1 VTASGPA
8 AKLRHSTNEPAA
20 FVEVYEASSW
30 PLLAYFVRR
39 TFDVEAARDLTAESF
54 ARAFEQRSRFR
65 GTTDA
70 EAEGWVFGIAHN
82 LLRRCARKGR
92 IERKALDR
100 LGVQMPAVGE
110 DDYERIV
117 DLAGLAELRGR
128 VEAAFAHLA
137 ADQSA
142 AVRLRVIDEL
152 SYREVA
158 ETLGV
163 SEQTV
168 RARVSRALRQ
178 LADALEIAPTPE
190 VTP

>member
-1 VTASGPA
+1 MASGLA
-8 AKLRHSTNEPAA
+8 AVLRRSANEPAA
-20 FVEVYEASSW
+20 FVEVYEACSRR
-30 PLLAYFVRR
+30 LLAYFVRR

-54 ARAFEQRSRFR
+54 ARAFEQRGRFR

-70 EAEGWVFGIAHN
+70 EAEAWVFGFARN
-82 LLRRCARKGR
+82 LLRRYARKGR
-92 IERKALDR
+92 IERKALAR
-100 LGVQMPAVGE
+100 LGVEVPAVSE
-110 DDYERIV
+110 DDYQRIV

-128 VEAAFAHLA
+128 VEGAFAQLS

-142 AVRLRVIDEL
+142 AVRLRVIDER

-168 RARVSRALRQ
+168 RARVSRALRH
-178 LADALEIAPTPE
+178 LADVLEISPTPQ

>member
-1 VTASGPA
+1 MASGSA
-8 AKLRHSTNEPAA
+8 AMLRRSANEPAA
-20 FVEVYEASSW
+20 FVMVYEAYSRR
-30 PLLAYFVRR
+30 LLAYFVRR

-54 ARAFEQRSRFR
+54 ARAFEQRGRFR

-70 EAEGWVFGIAHN
+70 EAEAWVFGIAHN
-82 LLRRCARKGR
+82 LLRRYARKGR

-100 LGVQMPAVGE
+100 LGVEVPAVSE
-110 DDYERIV
+110 DDYQRIV
-117 DLAGLAELRGR
+117 DLAGLDELRGR
-128 VEAAFAHLA
+128 VEGAFAQLS

-152 SYREVA
+152 SYRDVA
-158 ETLGV
+158 ATLGV

-168 RARVSRALRQ
+168 RARVSRALRH
-178 LADALEIAPTPE
+178 LGDVLEKGPTPQ

>member
-1 VTASGPA
+1 MTIGPA
-8 AKLRHSTNEPAA
+8 AKLKHSTNEPAA
-20 FVEVYEASSW
+20 FVDFYETYSRL
-30 PLLAYFVRR
+30 LLAYFVRR

-54 ARAFEQRSRFR
+54 ARAFEQRGRFR

-70 EAEGWVFGIAHN
+70 EAEAWLFGIAHN
-82 LLRRCARKGR
+82 LLRRYARKGR

-100 LGVQMPAVGE
+100 LGVQVPAVGE
-110 DDYERIV
+110 DDYQRIV
-117 DLAGLAELRGR
+117 ELAGLAELRGR
-128 VEAAFAHLA
+128 VVTATANLS

-178 LADALEIAPTPE
+178 LADALELTPTPE

>member
-1 VTASGPA
+1 MATRHA
-8 AKLRHSTNEPAA
+8 AKLRRSTTEPAA
-20 FVEVYEASSW
+20 FVEFYETFSR
-30 PLLAYFVRR
+30 PLLVYFVRR

-54 ARAFEQRSRFR
+54 ALAFEQRGRFR

-70 EAEGWVFGIAHN
+70 EAEAWVFGIAHN
-82 LLRRCARKGR
+82 LLRRYARKGR

-100 LGVQMPAVGE
+100 LGVQVPAVGE
-110 DDYERIV
+110 DDYQRIV
-117 DLAGLAELRGR
+117 ELAGLAELRGR
-128 VEAAFAHLA
+128 VEAAFAQLS

-168 RARVSRALRQ
+168 RARVSRALRH
-178 LADALEIAPTPE
+178 LGDALEITPTPE

>member
-20 FVEVYEASSW
+20 FVEVYEAYSW

-82 LLRRCARKGR
+82 LLRRYARKGR

-128 VEAAFAHLA
+128 VEAAFAHLS

>member
-1 VTASGPA
+1 L
-8 AKLRHSTNEPAA
+8 KHSTNEPAA
-20 FVEVYEASSW
+20 FVDFYETYSRL
-30 PLLAYFVRR
+30 LLAYFVRR

-54 ARAFEQRSRFR
+54 ARAFEQRGRFR

-70 EAEGWVFGIAHN
+70 EAEAWLFGIAHN
-82 LLRRCARKGR
+82 LLRRYARKGR

-100 LGVQMPAVGE
+100 LGVQVPAVGE
-110 DDYERIV
+110 DDYQRIV
-117 DLAGLAELRGR
+117 ELAGLAELRGR
-128 VEAAFAHLA
+128 VVAATANLS

-178 LADALEIAPTPE
+178 LADALELTPTPE

>member
-1 VTASGPA
+1 M
-8 AKLRHSTNEPAA
+8 LRRSANEPAA
-20 FVEVYEASSW
+20 FVAVYEACSRR
-30 PLLAYFVRR
+30 LLAFFVRR
-39 TFDVEAARDLTAESF
+39 TFDVETARDLTAESF
-54 ARAFEQRSRFR
+54 ARAFEQRGRFR

-70 EAEGWVFGIAHN
+70 EAEAWVFGIAHN
-82 LLRRCARKGR
+82 LLRRYARKGR

-100 LGVQMPAVGE
+100 LGVEVPAVSE
-110 DDYERIV
+110 DDYQRIV
-117 DLAGLAELRGR
+117 ELAGLAELRGR
-128 VEAAFAHLA
+128 VEGAFAQLS
-137 ADQSA
+137 ADQGA

-168 RARVSRALRQ
+168 RARVSRALRH
-178 LADALEIAPTPE
+178 LADVLELGPTPQ